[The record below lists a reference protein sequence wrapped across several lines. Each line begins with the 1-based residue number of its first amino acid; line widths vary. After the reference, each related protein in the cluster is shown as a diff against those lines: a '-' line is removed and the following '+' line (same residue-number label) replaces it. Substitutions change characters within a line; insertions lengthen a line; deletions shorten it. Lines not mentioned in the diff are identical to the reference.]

1 MKKLTFLLAAIVTI
15 ATTTFAQDVQIPDFK
30 LTPMLVKSD
39 GTLSR
44 LEKPTSEVKS
54 KTKGFS
60 YGASAVTFLNILGG
74 SSSVKID
81 PSEANFIIK
90 LNDAETDP
98 EGFLYITKV
107 IVAKDTRELELAQ
120 SAAVGAMMFG
130 GGKGKSVQR
139 DDIKAEF
146 TKVAPGVYKFV
157 PSTPLT
163 PGTEWGIVLPGNVA
177 YCFATTGTAPK
188 GKKKK

>member
-1 MKKLTFLLAAIVTI
+1 MKKLTFLLAAIAMI

-30 LTPMLVKSD
+30 LTPMLLKKD
-39 GTLSR
+39 GSLSR
-44 LEKPTSEVKS
+44 LEKPTTEVKS

-81 PSEANFIIK
+81 PNDANFIIK

-107 IVAKDTRELELAQ
+107 IVSKDTRELELAQ
-120 SAAVGAMMFG
+120 SAAAGAMMFG

-157 PSTPLT
+157 PATPLT

-177 YCFATTGTAPK
+177 YCFSTTGTAPK
-188 GKKKK
+188 GKK

>member
-1 MKKLTFLLAAIVTI
+1 MKKVMLTI
-15 ATTTFAQDVQIPDFK
+15 AIFAMATTFISAQEPQIPDFK
-30 LTPMLVKSD
+30 MSPQLIKAD
-39 GTLSR
+39 GSLSK
-44 LEKPTSEVKS
+44 LEKPTIEVKS

-60 YGASAVTFLNILGG
+60 YGASVVTFLNILGG
-74 SSSVKID
+74 HSPIKID
-81 PSEANFIIK
+81 PKDAQFIIK

-98 EGFLYITKV
+98 EGILYITKV

-120 SAAVGAMMFG
+120 SASAGASMFG

-139 DDIKAEF
+139 DDIKCDF
-146 TKVAPGVYKFV
+146 TKIAPGVYKFV

-177 YCFATTGTAPK
+177 FCFSTTGDAK
-188 GKKKK
+188 GKK